1 MELFYAEVFDVLR
14 SIEQRVA
21 SFGYEPSGMSD
32 FCDYITELKEML
44 TKERIEYD
52 VSIIIIV

>member
-1 MELFYAEVFDVLR
+1 MELFYAQVFDVLR

-21 SFGYEPSGMSD
+21 SFGYEPPGMSD